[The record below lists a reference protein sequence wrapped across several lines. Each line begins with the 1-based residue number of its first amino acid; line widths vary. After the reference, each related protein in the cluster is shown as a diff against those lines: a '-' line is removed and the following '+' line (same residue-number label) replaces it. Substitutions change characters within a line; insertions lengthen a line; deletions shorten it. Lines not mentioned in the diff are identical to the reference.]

1 MFDLY
6 HIKYTLDCLNEKSI
20 AKNYNIQELRHRVR
34 ILLIDDE
41 NFILEEPLKRQ
52 GFNITY
58 KKDIDV
64 LTDVEPYQIV
74 LCDIRGVGKT
84 FKSNKEGAYLIKE
97 MKKIYPTI
105 QVIAYTGSS
114 YDPSYNDYLK
124 CADDVVEKGNSIEYW
139 VSCLDEQIKTSV
151 DPRMQWDRIRSY
163 LLEEGI
169 KTIVVA
175 KLESRYVEGILTRNQ
190 KTLEELTNGVA
201 DQRAKILS
209 NILTSNLIKLLIEGV
224 INGFIS

>member
-84 FKSNKEGAYLIKE
+84 LAVFK
-97 MKKIYPTI
+97 
-105 QVIAYTGSS
+105 
-114 YDPSYNDYLK
+114 
-124 CADDVVEKGNSIEYW
+124 
-139 VSCLDEQIKTSV
+139 
-151 DPRMQWDRIRSY
+151 
-163 LLEEGI
+163 
-169 KTIVVA
+169 
-175 KLESRYVEGILTRNQ
+175 NQ
-190 KTLEELTNGVA
+190 
-201 DQRAKILS
+201 
-209 NILTSNLIKLLIEGV
+209 
-224 INGFIS
+224 